1 MLHQAEFEMGSFTEI
16 PFDLSTNLLFERF
29 GIQAGKD
36 RVEELEGLIG
46 EVKRIGKPKA
56 LYKVSFIEAKGDDT
70 VKFDGVTFRSRTLRK
85 NLDEIERVFPFVVTC
100 GTEIDGIDIGQGDPE
115 KEEWINGIKG
125 ALVMASIY
133 FLMDRIAEKY
143 KLPKLSYMGPGQGD
157 ASMWP
162 YEQLRELYSIYGN
175 AEALIGVRL
184 TASLLMEPL
193 ASAAGIFFP
202 AEVDFQACQ
211 LCHREVCDFRKAPF
225 DKDLWASIH
234 QD

>member
-1 MLHQAEFEMGSFTEI
+1 MDSFTEI
-16 PFDLSTNLLFERF
+16 PFNLSTRLLFEWF
-29 GIQAGKD
+29 GIQASKD
-36 RVEELEGLIG
+36 RVEELEDIIG

-85 NLDEIERVFPFVVTC
+85 NLDEIERVFPFMVTC
-100 GTEIDGIDIGQGDPE
+100 GIEIDGIDTGQGDSE
-115 KEEWINGIKG
+115 KEKWINGIKG

-133 FLMDRIAEKY
+133 FLMDHIAEKY

-162 YEQLRELYSIYGN
+162 YEQLWELYSICGN
-175 AEALIGVRL
+175 TEELIGVSL
-184 TASLLMEPL
+184 TESLIMEPL
-193 ASAAGIFFP
+193 ASAAGMFFP
-202 AEVDFQACQ
+202 AEVDFQSCR
-211 LCHREVCDFRKAPF
+211 LCHREACDFRKAPF

-234 QD
+234 QC